1 MLYPLALYTYIYL
14 FPSTGKT
21 CEAKPA
27 CWKDYSA
34 AICTIFFCYQGE
46 GSVSAGFAEVGENIV
61 VTRFTNAGCKE
72 GDEIKETVEQENPE
86 IFSTEWEVDDELIT
100 AGFRISLV

>member
-1 MLYPLALYTYIYL
+1 MLVLTPYALCYILLPYIYL

-86 IFSTEWEVDDELIT
+86 IFSLLN
-100 AGFRISLV
+100 GK